1 VSRFSSSTSGAVFH
15 LTAVAA
21 CVLAARLWLIQT
33 WGSPLPYWDQWDAEA
48 LGLYRPWL
56 LGTFEWSQLFAP
68 HNEHRIAL
76 TRLADLALFVW
87 SGEWRPGDQ
96 LILNAVLHTLIATG
110 IAVVFI
116 RWLRPGWARAA
127 WTGFII
133 FLFALPAGWQ
143 NALWGFQSQVYFAN
157 LLALAAMVGLVL
169 APAPFVA
176 DSPEAVPPVAGVAD
190 AGPSVIV
197 PPVAGVGDAGPSVTV
212 PPVAGVGDAGPSVTV
227 PPVAGVGDAGPSVT
241 VPPVAGVG
249 DAGPPQRSGVSDSGY
264 SNAGSR
270 GGLRRAGWW
279 LALIAGI
286 LAPFGNAG
294 GLLALPAAAIG
305 LVVATLARGRIAQE
319 ETENPKLPAR
329 SAAPQATSG
338 PVPVS
343 RSSASAERA
352 DQNGHIRLR
361 RHKTKSSSGNLVG
374 LLSLLRPFCP
384 VLIVVTATVITVWLL
399 RVDVPGHAYL
409 KAKSAT
415 QFLRVLGH
423 TLAWPG
429 MQHAALALVMQAP
442 LVLWLIVAWRR
453 RLFTRVDAA
462 AVGLVAWA
470 LLQAAAIAYSRGA
483 GLPEDR
489 PLSRYHDPL
498 LLGLAAQA
506 YCALRLALELARTG
520 RLLALGWTALFA
532 VGALGLTTT
541 NLSLHLPYKRATD
554 AAATEMLRDY
564 FATDNADLLRN
575 ASMLH
580 PNARTLH
587 EALNDPVL
595 RRVLPDFLP
604 HTFTPSR

>member
-1 VSRFSSSTSGAVFH
+1 VSRFLSSTSGAVFH

-21 CVLAARLWLIQT
+21 CVLAARWWLVQT

-96 LILNAVLHTLIATG
+96 LILNAILHTLIAMG

-176 DSPEAVPPVAGVAD
+176 DLPEAVA
-190 AGPSVIV
+190 
-197 PPVAGVGDAGPSVTV
+197 PVAGVGDAGLSVI
-212 PPVAGVGDAGPSVTV
+212 
-227 PPVAGVGDAGPSVT
+227 

-249 DAGPPQRSGVSDSGY
+249 DAGPPQRSGVSDSGCG
-264 SNAGSR
+264 NAGSR

-305 LVVATLARGRIAQE
+305 LLVATLARGRIAQE

-453 RLFTRVDAA
+453 RLFTGVDAV

-498 LLGLAAQA
+498 LLGVAVQG
-506 YCALRLALELARTG
+506 YCVIRLAVELARPG
-520 RLLALGWTALFA
+520 RLLAFGWATLFSA
-532 VGALGLTTT
+532 GALQLTTV
-541 NLSLHLPYKRATD
+541 NLSMHLPYKRSQDRAALAALYEFLSSRDD
-554 AAATEMLRDY
+554 AVLQDY
-564 FATDNADLLRN
+564 PT
-575 ASMLH
+575 LH
-580 PNARTLH
+580 PNAAVVRDVMQNETLR
-587 EALNDPVL
+587 PVL
-595 RRVLPDFLP
+595 PLRPTADCADG
-604 HTFTPSR
+604 PSSVRTRP